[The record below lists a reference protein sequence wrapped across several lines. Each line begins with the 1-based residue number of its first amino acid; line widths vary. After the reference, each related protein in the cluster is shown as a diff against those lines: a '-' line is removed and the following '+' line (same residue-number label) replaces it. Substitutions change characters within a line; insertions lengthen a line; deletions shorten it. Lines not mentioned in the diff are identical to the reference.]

1 MDNTT
6 KSNSSDTPS
15 CFRATPVPCLN
26 RIIST
31 ENTPKTTLEHN
42 KLSTAHRKTAFILSE
57 SIQALGDRFGVNHL
71 GFLTLTFSDHVT
83 CHKEASKRFNSL
95 SSHVLKPRYLE
106 HIGCVERMKSG
117 RIHFH
122 ILVVLNQD
130 IRTGVCFDQFNDGFY
145 NSAPAAL
152 KSEWRYWRSTA
163 RKYRFGRTE
172 LLPVRSTIEGIAK
185 YVGKYIAKN
194 IESRLPEDKGAR
206 LVRYSKGSKAGNN
219 RFMFHSEGSSE
230 WRRKVAIFVEI
241 LKHRYPDETIEELT
255 DISRLIGKRWAY
267 RNREYIL
274 SLP

>member
-6 KSNSSDTPS
+6 KHILSDSSS

-26 RIIST
+26 RIISIENI
-31 ENTPKTTLEHN
+31 ENTPQESS

-57 SIQALGDRFGVNHL
+57 SIQTLGDRFGVNHL

-95 SSHVLKPRYLE
+95 ASNILKTRYLE
-106 HIGCVERMKSG
+106 YVGCVERMKNS

-122 ILVVLNQD
+122 ILVVLKQD
-130 IRTGVCFDQFNDGFY
+130 IRTGVCFDQFKDGFY
-145 NSAPAAL
+145 NSAPASL